1 MSMIDTSVDD
11 HSRSNAGVASGFIA
25 ASQVKT
31 VDSRQAD
38 EAVSTPL
45 VDIWIL
51 CDTFISI

>member
-1 MSMIDTSVDD
+1 MIDTSIDD